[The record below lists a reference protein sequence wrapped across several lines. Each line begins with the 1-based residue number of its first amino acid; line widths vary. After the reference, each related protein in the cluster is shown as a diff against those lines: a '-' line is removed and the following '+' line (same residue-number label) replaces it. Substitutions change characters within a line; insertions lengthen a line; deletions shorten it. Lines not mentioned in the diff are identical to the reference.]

1 MSKANQFIEE
11 YNKLSTPNQDA
22 HEVALQQLAEALG
35 EIQSSD
41 IDVNDPDM
49 IQEHL
54 FDDGSRARTRLGDD
68 TSDDGDDPDQ
78 EFIAELLTDADDEDT
93 DTDTDPESD
102 AA

>member
-1 MSKANQFIEE
+1 MTKAHDFVARYNQ
-11 YNKLSTPNQDA
+11 LSTPNQDA
-22 HEVALQQLAEALG
+22 HDVALQQLAEALG

-41 IDVNDPDM
+41 IDVNDGSM
-49 IQEHL
+49 QQEHL

-78 EFIAELLTDADDEDT
+78 EFIAELLTDADAADADP
-93 DTDTDPESD
+93 DPESD